1 MHILRDPLVAVPAV
15 RQAHPDLRHALP
27 VIDSL
32 AEAGEVMGGVSRRSL
47 EWALLNSNTSDL
59 ADIEGLVTCH
69 GHGVYSLPFLDP
81 AYCADL
87 LAEAQHMNYA
97 VNEDEQVAVQIPE
110 LFLREVCPQ
119 LYQSLAALFRRYV
132 VPLSRLLLHV
142 EPELVQSV
150 QFAKY
155 APHNTPQ
162 GAWHRD
168 EDSDVTLVVALSNEH
183 KGGGTEVSPP
193 WPAEKFT
200 VPQLPVG
207 HAMLFMGRT
216 TLHQGLPVTE
226 GERNLL
232 VHWTTI

>member
-1 MHILRDPLVAVPAV
+1 MHILRNPLVCVPAASQV
-15 RQAHPDLRHALP
+15 HPALRHALP

-32 AEAGEVMGGVSRRSL
+32 AEAGEATGGLSRRSL
-47 EWALLNSNTSDL
+47 EWAGETETLD
-59 ADIEGLVTCH
+59 ELVCSH
-69 GHGVYSLPFLDP
+69 GHGVYSFPYLAPAFCRELLD
-81 AYCADL
+81 
-87 LAEAQHMNYA
+87 EAGQMNYA

-119 LYQSLAALFRRYV
+119 LYQSLSALFRRYV

-168 EDSDVTLVVALSNEH
+168 EDSDVTLVVSLSNNH
-183 KGGGTEVSPP
+183 KGGGTEISPP
-193 WPAEKFT
+193 YPAEKF
-200 VPQLPVG
+200 VVDQLPPG
-207 HAMLFMGRT
+207 YALLFMGRT
-216 TLHQGLPVTE
+216 TLHQGLPVTQ

-232 VHWTTI
+232 VFWTTI

>member
-1 MHILRDPLVAVPAV
+1 MHILRNPLVCVPAASQV
-15 RQAHPDLRHALP
+15 HPTLSYVLP
-27 VIDSL
+27 AIDSL
-32 AEAGEVMGGVSRRSL
+32 AAAGDAMGGVSARSL
-47 EWALLNSNTSDL
+47 QWAGEAEAVEN
-59 ADIEGLVTCH
+59 LVTCY
-69 GHGVYSLPFLDP
+69 GHGVYSFPYLAPEF
-81 AYCADL
+81 CADL
-87 LAEAQHMNYA
+87 LAEAGHMNYA

-119 LYQSLAALFRRYV
+119 LYQSLAALYRRYV
-132 VPLSRLLLHV
+132 VPLVRLLLHV

-168 EDSDVTLVVALSNEH
+168 EDSDVTLVVALSNDH

>member
-1 MHILRDPLVAVPAV
+1 MAHILRNPLVCVPSV
-15 RQAHPDLRHALP
+15 SQVHPTLSYVLP

-32 AEAGEVMGGVSRRSL
+32 AEAGDAMGGVSARSL
-47 EWALLNSNTSDL
+47 QWAGEAEALEN
-59 ADIEGLVTCH
+59 LVTCY
-69 GHGVYSLPFLDP
+69 GHGVYSFPYLAPEF
-81 AYCADL
+81 CAAL
-87 LAEAQHMNYA
+87 LAEAGQMNYA
-97 VNEDEQVAVQIPE
+97 VNEDEALPVQIPE

-119 LYQSLAALFRRYV
+119 LYQSLAALFNRYA
-132 VPLSRLLLHV
+132 VPLCRVLLHV

-183 KGGGTEVSPP
+183 QGGGTEVSPP

-216 TLHQGLPVTE
+216 ILHQGLPVTK
-226 GERNLL
+226 GERHLL